1 MEQCPVGKKQSYEDE
16 NQHNRIWDQVGY
28 ASQTDHKKSQVNS
41 QLFRILVVSSTGW
54 EAMSTD
60 AEGKHAAAATSKIR
74 ERAVRGSIRIKK
86 VPVETEKAEAR
97 YRFWGLPTGV
107 NMLPKF
113 APIVCKTM
121 VEINSF
127 CCPVIVRII
136 MPKGTNVSSDTSLV
150 MNMLEKKHSRESTS
164 INCRVVRTL

>member
-1 MEQCPVGKKQSYEDE
+1 MGSGGIRIPDRPQKEPGKQPAFSVLVVLLLVGKLCLQM
-16 NQHNRIWDQVGY
+16 QR
-28 ASQTDHKKSQVNS
+28 
-41 QLFRILVVSSTGW
+41 
-54 EAMSTD
+54 EACRLP
-60 AEGKHAAAATSKIR
+60 ATSKIR

-164 INCRVVRTL
+164 INCRVVRTFVSSAEPRK

>member
-1 MEQCPVGKKQSYEDE
+1 MANETIMRY
-16 NQHNRIWDQVGY
+16 QVADYLGIP
-28 ASQTDHKKSQVNS
+28 ASDDP
-41 QLFRILVVSSTGW
+41 TGW

-60 AEGKHAAAATSKIR
+60 AEGSMQAAATSKIR

-164 INCRVVRTL
+164 INCRVVRTFVSSAEPRK

>member
-1 MEQCPVGKKQSYEDE
+1 MQ
-16 NQHNRIWDQVGY
+16 
-28 ASQTDHKKSQVNS
+28 
-41 QLFRILVVSSTGW
+41 
-54 EAMSTD
+54 
-60 AEGKHAAAATSKIR
+60 AAATSKIR

-113 APIVCKTM
+113 APIVCKTI

-164 INCRVVRTL
+164 INCRVVRTFVSSAEPRK

>member
-41 QLFRILVVSSTGW
+41 QLFLFWLFFYWLGSYVYRCR
-54 EAMSTD
+54 
-60 AEGKHAAAATSKIR
+60 GKHAAAATSKIR

-150 MNMLEKKHSRESTS
+150 MEHAGKRSTAGKAPVL
-164 INCRVVRTL
+164 IAV

>member
-41 QLFRILVVSSTGW
+41 QLFRFWLFFYWLGSYVYRCR
-54 EAMSTD
+54 
-60 AEGKHAAAATSKIR
+60 GKHAGCRNQQNQRKGCKGKHTHQESPCGNRKG
-74 ERAVRGSIRIKK
+74 RGQIQVLGI
-86 VPVETEKAEAR
+86 T
-97 YRFWGLPTGV
+97 YR
-107 NMLPKF
+107 
-113 APIVCKTM
+113 TM

-164 INCRVVRTL
+164 INCRVVRTFVSSAEPRK

>member
-1 MEQCPVGKKQSYEDE
+1 MQ
-16 NQHNRIWDQVGY
+16 
-28 ASQTDHKKSQVNS
+28 
-41 QLFRILVVSSTGW
+41 
-54 EAMSTD
+54 
-60 AEGKHAAAATSKIR
+60 AAATSKIR

-127 CCPVIVRII
+127 CCPVIVRISHHQHKTEKQGKDPEVDI
-136 MPKGTNVSSDTSLV
+136 PYISGRGMYKECGNKG
-150 MNMLEKKHSRESTS
+150 
-164 INCRVVRTL
+164 